1 MSSRVSLLF
10 LKDSHSD
17 TLEKYL
23 STKKQIQALPPYGID
38 ERIALAIL
46 SQLLLALSHLD
57 QYGIIIGYL
66 TTADI
71 LVDTHLHLYLFGFSH
86 AIDINNKE
94 PSDVRNYLHGINPK
108 TSLTFSPELAYL
120 RDCSSTVIADTPPLR
135 QYLRKSNA
143 FTAARLFLEVFAED
157 SLILES
163 TDKFPE
169 LNCFS
174 SNLKSLIKKLVS
186 FTHHPEN
193 RPTAMQGAVASL
205 MLLYGPSEEN
215 CRTLNDCQ
223 QWLLT
228 ESCHFFLQPSL
239 KGYPVF
245 YSKDI
250 HTKLKFTYLTVVN
263 PELLWTV
270 SQFVYDRRT
279 NS

>member
-1 MSSRVSLLF
+1 M
-10 LKDSHSD
+10 
-17 TLEKYL
+17 
-23 STKKQIQALPPYGID
+23 
-38 ERIALAIL
+38 
-46 SQLLLALSHLD
+46 D
-57 QYGIIIGYL
+57 QYGIITGYL

-71 LVDTHLHLYLFGFSH
+71 LVDTHHHLYLFGFSH
-86 AIDINNKE
+86 AIDVYNKE

-120 RDCSSTVIADTPPLR
+120 RDCSSTVVADTPPLR

-143 FTAARLFLEVFAED
+143 FTAARHFLEVFAEE

-174 SNLKSLIKKLVS
+174 SNLKSLIKKLFSV
-186 FTHHPEN
+186 THHPEN
-193 RPTAMQGAVASL
+193 RLTTMQADVASL

-215 CRTLNDCQ
+215 CRNDCQ

-228 ESCHFFLQPSL
+228 ESCHFVLQTSL

-245 YSKDI
+245 YSKDV
-250 HTKLKFTYLTVVN
+250 HTKLKFTYLTVVE

-270 SQFVYDRRT
+270 SQFVYDHRT